1 MINIGIIEDNY
12 FLLNS
17 YKEFLG
23 DFKDIQISFALQS
36 MEEFEHMK
44 PEQTELHL
52 VLMDIVLPGKS
63 GLEGI
68 DLVLSKYPGV
78 KILLLTG
85 MADQHS
91 VIEAIK
97 KGANGYLIKPDRM
110 QEVYTAI
117 KSLISDGAYISPKA
131 ANFLF
136 AFVSKSPEQQ
146 FKHLLTPREL
156 EIVQLLKDGLSYK
169 ELGEKLFLSV
179 FTVNHH
185 LKKIYKKMG
194 VTSKAQL
201 MAKVFGN

>member
-23 DFKDIQISFALQS
+23 DFKDIQIAFALQS

-44 PEQTELHL
+44 PETSELHL

-63 GLEGI
+63 GLDGI
-68 DLVLSKYPGV
+68 DVVMGKYPGA

-117 KSLISDGAYISPKA
+117 KSLILDGAYISPKA

-136 AFVSKSPEQQ
+136 AYVSKSPEQQ

-194 VTSKAQL
+194 VTSKSQL